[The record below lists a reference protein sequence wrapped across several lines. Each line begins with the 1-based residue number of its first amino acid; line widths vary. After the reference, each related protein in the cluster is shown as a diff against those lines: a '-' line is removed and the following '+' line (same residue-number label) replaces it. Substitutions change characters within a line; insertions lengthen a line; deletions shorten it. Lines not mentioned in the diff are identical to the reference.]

1 MRRIIP
7 IMVLVSLLLSACQA
21 ATSQATLQPS
31 GTPRPTASA
40 PVATATIAKPS
51 TSTPESKST
60 SSSLELASG
69 SSPGCTVQSPF
80 PTPGP
85 TEQALLP
92 PTGINDWVVGSES
105 AQITFTEYSD
115 FQ

>member
-1 MRRIIP
+1 MRRIFP
-7 IMVLVSLLLSACQA
+7 IMVFASLLLSACQA
-21 ATSQATLQPS
+21 STPQATVQPS
-31 GTPRPTASA
+31 ATPEPTTAATTATKAATHTPVSEATASSMEL
-40 PVATATIAKPS
+40 TA
-51 TSTPESKST
+51 
-60 SSSLELASG
+60 G

-92 PTGINDWVVGSES
+92 PTGVNDWVAGSES

>member
-21 ATSQATLQPS
+21 AAPQATLQPS
-31 GTPRPTASA
+31 GTLRPTAVVPA
-40 PVATATIAKPS
+40 ATATTAKPS
-51 TSTPESKST
+51 TNTPESKST

-92 PTGINDWVVGSES
+92 PIGINDWVVGSES